1 MRRLSLA
8 GTGGGLTPRRAALE
22 PPSSV
27 PTLGRSEGPQVVV
40 AYLKRAV
47 RLCGERQ
54 SRASPL
60 ALGDRNTARIRPW
73 TYLGTSAAPGPLFMA
88 ERRGVLRW
96 ARSAL
101 VRGWACLAALPATL
115 LTAAAKVRVGGEEAR
130 DRVAQQRKL
139 TARAKPVALAEARP
153 HARGVRA
160 VAHHNIPPRHCRAAM
175 PARSAVR
182 AETGM
187 VRGCG
192 CPGAR
197 PSENRRCSSAGSS
210 SIAQSYG
217 GPGRQSLGMYSHGMS
232 PATIRHAPF

>member
-1 MRRLSLA
+1 M
-8 GTGGGLTPRRAALE
+8 
-22 PPSSV
+22 
-27 PTLGRSEGPQVVV
+27 
-40 AYLKRAV
+40 
-47 RLCGERQ
+47 
-54 SRASPL
+54 
-60 ALGDRNTARIRPW
+60 
-73 TYLGTSAAPGPLFMA
+73 
-88 ERRGVLRW
+88 
-96 ARSAL
+96 
-101 VRGWACLAALPATL
+101 PATL

-232 PATIRHAPF
+232 PATIRHAPFDYAGALLSTATFRAIWLHGVQSSHRNRHRRASQRCAHGLQRCAGASSSLRQRSAL